1 MDTERRPLYMLST
14 RYPLQIQRHMH
25 KRGDGKKMFSAN
37 IKRARMAVLIA
48 EKIDFN
54 IKISTRD
61 KVGH

>member
-1 MDTERRPLYMLST
+1 ME
-14 RYPLQIQRHMH
+14 
-25 KRGDGKKMFSAN
+25 KKMFSAN
-37 IKRARMAVLIA
+37 VKRARMAVLIA

>member
-1 MDTERRPLYMLST
+1 MLST